1 MVCNFRVILTCSHV
15 WMTHWLI
22 GAPELITCVLHC
34 FARLAKQYKREW
46 KITQIATKSATKGN
60 HYFTTGML
68 IFLLAISTSQSW
80 HWIRALEPQQ
90 CIRRHISEAL
100 HFILRHAIT
109 QHIQTHIADSSQSLF
124 IFAISLNLQYVL
136 LGRKSPP
143 NRDAGVSLVVL
154 YSIVVG
160 IYCLMHTYTSTTDR
174 ELFDIKNLVK
184 NSLFFGCHLLIHI
197 SR

>member
-1 MVCNFRVILTCSHV
+1 MYEKWTLVT
-15 WMTHWLI
+15 
-22 GAPELITCVLHC
+22 
-34 FARLAKQYKREW
+34 W
-46 KITQIATKSATKGN
+46 KIETPHSRAFFYQ
-60 HYFTTGML
+60 
-68 IFLLAISTSQSW
+68 LLDDFSF
-80 HWIRALEPQQ
+80 
-90 CIRRHISEAL
+90 SEAL
-100 HFILRHAIT
+100 HFILRHAII

-136 LGRKSPP
+136 LGRKSLP

-174 ELFDIKNLVK
+174 ELFDTKNLVK
-184 NSLFFGCHLLIHI
+184 NSLFFGCYLLIHI